1 MPLPLVLAR
10 TSRRLLNPV
19 ALRWAGHVPGYCV
32 LEHVGRRSGR
42 HHRTPL
48 VVFQRGDGVA
58 FLVSYWP
65 QCDWARNV
73 LAAGGATVVR
83 RGRRSTLARPRVL
96 TGAAGSALLPRPVR
110 VFARLARAEAVLTA
124 AVIP

>member
-10 TSRRLLNPV
+10 ASRRWLNPV

-42 HHRTPL
+42 RHRTPL
-48 VVFQRGDGVA
+48 VVFERGDGLA

-65 QCDWARNV
+65 RCDWARNV

-83 RGRRSTLARPRVL
+83 RGRRSTLTGTRVV
-96 TGAAGSALLPRPVR
+96 TGAAALALLPRPVR
-110 VFARLARAEAVLTA
+110 VFARLAHTEAVLTA
-124 AVIP
+124 AVVS